1 MYYENTNVLNFG
13 KYAGVRVKWIRTING
28 RTVYAY
34 DVGKIKDLRSVL
46 DTYMIILINQG
57 WRADFVYPVSVL
69 ERDNESFTVRYYK
82 NIGELQFLIGAEK

>member
-1 MYYENTNVLNFG
+1 
-13 KYAGVRVKWIRTING
+13 
-28 RTVYAY
+28 
-34 DVGKIKDLRSVL
+34 
-46 DTYMIILINQG
+46 MIILIDQG